1 MGIKEEIYSTEEVK
15 TENFSDEPSQS
26 HSKDINLQE
35 IHRGKRVKEE
45 SADEFPG
52 ANSSMG
58 YSNFIENN
66 VSKRPKP
73 EYYDDF
79 TSPLDPDWVEEK
91 VDVNLAGL
99 PKLYKESPSRCLNR
113 VIAKPPYF
121 FYGNIA
127 NISYSSWAKISQFL
141 YALEPEF
148 VITQFFSAVSRKEGY
163 VHNLPVEN
171 RFPIL
176 PRPPMTIEDA
186 IPLAKKWWP
195 SWDSRKQ
202 LSCIN
207 CETSGIA
214 QHCERLSRIL
224 ADSGGSLSSE
234 QRNDILHHCRTLNLV
249 WVGKN
254 KLGPMEP
261 EYLEVILGY
270 PSNHTRSADIT
281 LRERLNLL
289 KYCFQTDTLG
299 YHLSVLKPMF
309 PGGLTVLSV
318 FSGIGGTE
326 VALHRLGIKIKN
338 LVSVE
343 TSETKRKVLKR
354 WWHRSGQTG
363 ELVQIEDVQRLT
375 SSKLD
380 SMIKRF
386 GGFDLVICQNP
397 SSCTTSKSHGG
408 QTHIAFDFS
417 LYYEFVRVVQRVRS
431 MCERR

>member
-1 MGIKEEIYSTEEVK
+1 MGIKEELCDTEEVK
-15 TENFSDEPSQS
+15 TENFSHEPL
-26 HSKDINLQE
+26 HSE
-35 IHRGKRVKEE
+35 ETYGGKRMKEE
-45 SADEFPG
+45 TADDFPG
-52 ANSSMG
+52 ANGVGS
-58 YSNFIENN
+58 SNFVESN

-73 EYYDDF
+73 ECYDYSASSQ

-91 VDVNLAGL
+91 VDVDDPGL
-99 PKLYKESPSRCLNR
+99 PSRYKPNRARCLNR
-113 VIAKPPYF
+113 VVAKPPYF

-127 NISYSSWAKISQFL
+127 NISYDVWAKISKFL
-141 YALEPEF
+141 YDLEPEF
-148 VITQFFSAVSRKEGY
+148 VNTQFFSAVSRREAY
-163 VHNLPVEN
+163 VHNLPTEN
-171 RFPIL
+171 RFHIH

-186 IPLAKKWWP
+186 IPLTKKWWP

-202 LSCIN
+202 LSSIN
-207 CETSGIA
+207 CEVSGIS
-214 QHCERLSRIL
+214 QHCDRLARTMAS
-224 ADSGGSLSSE
+224 SGGVLTSE
-234 QRNDILHHCRTLNLV
+234 QKQDILHHCLTLNLV

-254 KLGPMEP
+254 KLGPIEP

-270 PSNHTRSADIT
+270 PLNHTAELSLT
-281 LRERLNLL
+281 ERLNLL

-299 YHLSVLKPMF
+299 YHLSVLKPNF
-309 PGGLTVLSV
+309 PDGLTLLSV
-318 FSGIGGTE
+318 FSGIGGAE

-343 TSETKRKVLKR
+343 TSEAKRKVLKR
-354 WWHRSGQTG
+354 WWHISGQTG

-397 SSCTTSKSHGG
+397 SSCSKSKSNNG
-408 QTHIAFDFS
+408 QTHIAFEFS
-417 LYYEFVRVVQRVRS
+417 LFYEFVRVVQRVRN